1 MRVQE
6 EGDEEERAG
15 EDRWIAFYFIS
26 LKENGGVEEQ
36 RSIETIGNVNIAII
50 LLRVRSTFLRDLY
63 LHFNWQLFM
72 LRAHT
77 PPPLVRTCRWIFYW
91 DIEFVLE
98 LLIFVVAAPFSLNVR
113 SLKGL
118 SRPSNRRRHG
128 NRWKILKGLR
138 RLRWQNTYISEGLLN
153 WTRRAAW
160 TQKEIWADSG
170 NFRKMKRMMWEHF
183 CCGHMQ
189 LQSICVGSR
198 LWPGKGPFT

>member
-1 MRVQE
+1 MWTLQLFSFEFGPRSYVTCICTSTGSYSCCVHIPHHHLSVRVD
-6 EGDEEERAG
+6 G
-15 EDRWIAFYFIS
+15 S
-26 LKENGGVEEQ
+26 
-36 RSIETIGNVNIAII
+36 SIETLSLCWSYLF
-50 LLRVRSTFLRDLY
+50 LLL
-63 LHFNWQLFM
+63 
-72 LRAHT
+72 
-77 PPPLVRTCRWIFYW
+77 
-91 DIEFVLE
+91 
-98 LLIFVVAAPFSLNVR
+98 AAPFSLNVR